1 MDYCYSEHPNLLS
14 SFKIEPRTFI
24 EHAAFCKKN
33 IKLCILCF
41 KILTNIDI
49 NSYQLNERENKMS
62 REYRTEMNKIVA
74 QEIRQEIA
82 EFEKHMSQLTGTK
95 AKFGNATYDDNEVT
109 FKLTFRL
116 QNAKPKEA
124 VALEK
129 YIEFANRVNLHE
141 SKKKLDPKK
150 IGNIGGKSC
159 VLVGY
164 KPKAKRYPFIAKATT
179 DLLSNQTYSITEDLA
194 YEEFGVSK

>member
-1 MDYCYSEHPNLLS
+1 
-14 SFKIEPRTFI
+14 
-24 EHAAFCKKN
+24 
-33 IKLCILCF
+33 
-41 KILTNIDI
+41 
-49 NSYQLNERENKMS
+49 MS

-74 QEIRQEIA
+74 QEIRQEIR
-82 EFEKHMSQLTGTK
+82 EFEEHMSQLTGTK

-129 YIEFANRVNLHE
+129 FIEYANKYLEHP
-141 SKKKLDPKK
+141 SKKKIDPKK
-150 IGNIGGKSC
+150 IGEVSGKSV

-164 KPKAKRYPFIAKATT
+164 KPKAKRYPFIVKATT
-179 DLLSNQTYSITEDLA
+179 DLLSNVTYSITEDLA
-194 YEEFGVSK
+194 YEQFGVSK